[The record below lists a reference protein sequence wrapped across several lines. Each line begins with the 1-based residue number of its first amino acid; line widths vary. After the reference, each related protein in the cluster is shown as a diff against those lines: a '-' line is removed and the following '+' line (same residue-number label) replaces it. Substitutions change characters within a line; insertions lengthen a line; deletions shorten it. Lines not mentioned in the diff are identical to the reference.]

1 MNMQRNSEQGNDQSG
16 QDRPEGRLLE
26 AILSGMDAELNLTI
40 QTGDREQIKAIQ
52 EKQLAILR
60 DLLQKA
66 FAEITRLIQYS
77 GVNMKTG
84 QAILGY
90 ISDTNNIWI
99 TITGRS
105 MLELRMNKIID
116 AAEGEGVNLPDL
128 NNEKDKGGSYS
139 PIILN

>member
-1 MNMQRNSEQGNDQSG
+1 MRHSESG
-16 QDRPEGRLLE
+16 EPVRPEMRMLH
-26 AILSGMDAELNLTI
+26 AILDGMDKELNEVI
-40 QTGDREQIKAIQ
+40 KTGDREQIKAIQ

-66 FAEITRLIQYS
+66 FAEITRLLQYS
-77 GVNMKTG
+77 GVDIKTG
-84 QAILGY
+84 QSILGL

>member
-1 MNMQRNSEQGNDQSG
+1 MRM
-16 QDRPEGRLLE
+16 LH
-26 AILSGMDAELNLTI
+26 AILDGMDKELNEVI
-40 QTGDREQIKAIQ
+40 KTGDLEQIKAIQ

-66 FAEITRLIQYS
+66 FAEITRLLQYS
-77 GVNMKTG
+77 GVDVRTG
-84 QAILGY
+84 QSILGL

>member
-1 MNMQRNSEQGNDQSG
+1 MRHSESDEPV
-16 QDRPEGRLLE
+16 RPEMRMLH
-26 AILSGMDAELNLTI
+26 AILDGMDKELNEVI
-40 QTGDREQIKAIQ
+40 KTGDREQIKSIQ

-66 FAEITRLIQYS
+66 FAEITRLLQYS
-77 GVNMKTG
+77 GVDAKTG
-84 QAILGY
+84 QSILGL

-105 MLELRMNKIID
+105 MLELRIDKIID

>member
-1 MNMQRNSEQGNDQSG
+1 MRHSQS
-16 QDRPEGRLLE
+16 DEPARPEMRMLHT
-26 AILSGMDAELNLTI
+26 ILDGMDKELNEVI
-40 QTGDREQIKAIQ
+40 KTGDREQIKSIQ

-66 FAEITRLIQYS
+66 FAEITRLLQYS
-77 GVNMKTG
+77 GVDIKTG
-84 QAILGY
+84 QSILGL

-128 NNEKDKGGSYS
+128 NNEKDKGGSYT